1 MYLDPHTYRCKGETM
16 VESLKIPA
24 HRPTSVGA
32 MLKEEFLEPLK
43 ITQGELAK
51 AMGVGRKTVNE
62 LCGGRRGVTAET
74 AFLLAKVLRTTPEFW
89 MNLQFIN
96 DMWLAKHSEVLN
108 KKLKNA
114 RPLVAA

>member
-1 MYLDPHTYRCKGETM
+1 M
-16 VESLKIPA
+16 VEALKIPA
-24 HRPTSVGA
+24 HQPTSVGA
-32 MLKEEFLEPLK
+32 MLKEEFLKPLS

-62 LCGGRRGVTAET
+62 LCGDRRGVTAET

-89 MNLQFIN
+89 LNLQLIN
-96 DMWLAKHSEVLN
+96 DMWLAEHNEVLAD
-108 KKLKNA
+108 KLEHA